1 MLKHYTIKV
10 SGKVQGVFFRAST
23 QVKAEELG
31 VKGIVKNERDESVY
45 IEAEAEEEI
54 LKQFV
59 AWCQRGPERAKV
71 VQCNIQEG
79 PIKNYSGFKIV
90 R

>member
-23 QVKAEELG
+23 QAKAEELG
-31 VKGIVKNERDESVY
+31 VNGIVKNETDGSVY
-45 IEAEAEEEI
+45 IEAEAEEET
-54 LKQFV
+54 LKRFV
-59 AWCQRGPERAKV
+59 AWCHQGPERAKV
-71 VQCNIQEG
+71 TECIVQEG
-79 PIKNYSGFKIV
+79 NLKNYRNFQIL